1 MCIECIQS
9 VYRVYKSVYIVYK
22 ECEIK
27 EIGESLEKV
36 WIMCRESVESRES
49 VERVWKG
56 EESV

>member
-1 MCIECIQS
+1 MH
-9 VYRVYKSVYIVYK
+9 K
-22 ECEIK
+22 ESEIK
-27 EIGESLEKV
+27 EMGESLEKV